1 MFVRL
6 RPIPISATPSQSL
19 LYYLLHFSCYSPHL
33 CYYLLHLGYCL
44 PSAATQSISSAASC
58 SICSYSLLLYLL
70 LLFASAVCFCYS
82 LLLLASA
89 TRGLLLVL
97 ALLLCWET
105 YLSLLLQQIAKL
117 APPVR
122 FTCNNR
128 LAASLLGGTTQELSL
143 SVCLLPRT
151 DPYEPDPELDD
162 DSSSS
167 SELSSSSDFLSG
179 SLDHSAARSTRLADT
194 PVPKVGSLQAAAFL
208 TLVMRLRQRHLG
220 EHPHWPQHSE
230 LPPYAPR
237 VNTPPGRTSCVLAKP
252 REALH
257 PQSLG
262 FLAGDDTLCRSPALS
277 PTALQLGVP
286 I

>member
-1 MFVRL
+1 M
-6 RPIPISATPSQSL
+6 
-19 LYYLLHFSCYSPHL
+19 
-33 CYYLLHLGYCL
+33 LHLGYCL

-105 YLSLLLQQIAKL
+105 YLSPLLQQIAKL

-122 FTCNNR
+122 FTRNNR

-143 SVCLLPRT
+143 PVCLLPRT

-167 SELSSSSDFLSG
+167 ELSSSSDFLSG
-179 SLDHSAARSTRLADT
+179 SLDHSAIRSTRLADT
-194 PVPKVGSLQAAAFL
+194 PVPKVGNLQAAAFL
-208 TLVMRLRQRHLG
+208 TLVMRLRQRHLRG

-230 LPPYAPR
+230 LPHTHPGSTPR
-237 VNTPPGRTSCVLAKP
+237 RVGQAVYWLSPGR
-252 REALH
+252 
-257 PQSLG
+257 
-262 FLAGDDTLCRSPALS
+262 LCTRK
-277 PTALQLGVP
+277 V
-286 I
+286 